1 MSITPRASGL
11 WAEPTAGRMSYF
23 EDDEDDME
31 QQLVPGYDPN
41 DERTNLDKTIDRIG
55 MGVNVS

>member
-1 MSITPRASGL
+1 
-11 WAEPTAGRMSYF
+11 MSYF